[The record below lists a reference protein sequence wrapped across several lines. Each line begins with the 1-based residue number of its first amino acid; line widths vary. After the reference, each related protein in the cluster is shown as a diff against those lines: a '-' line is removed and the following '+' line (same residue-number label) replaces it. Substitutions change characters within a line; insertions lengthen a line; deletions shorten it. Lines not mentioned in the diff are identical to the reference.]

1 MLTLANPATNRQW
14 LSAQL
19 WQARYYVVG
28 IIAALLMLLIATASH
43 AQAVPTL
50 AVDADEIQTGL
61 FTGANV
67 ILISL
72 GAVVFLLIG
81 FAFGG
86 KILRMIADFIMR
98 FSF

>member
-1 MLTLANPATNRQW
+1 MAAVVATVFAAGFRLAHASEPIPLPGYAIDASGMLP
-14 LSAQL
+14 
-19 WQARYYVVG
+19 
-28 IIAALLMLLIATASH
+28 
-43 AQAVPTL
+43 VPTI
-50 AVDADEIQTGL
+50 AINVNAIQSGL

-67 ILISL
+67 ILIAL
-72 GAVVFLLIG
+72 GTVVFLLIG